1 MIMKKRS
8 LARRIALA
16 GVACALCASVG
27 VGSAFAYYTD
37 TTNAQG
43 SLPYSVDPKTTID
56 EGKDEDELSKHIS
69 IKNTTNVPCLV
80 RVKLFYAEQNVS
92 VTVTGDQWAQLD
104 PDDGWLYYAEPLMG
118 MDAATTDLYA
128 QVTVNE
134 ETANTTFDV
143 TVVQECVP
151 IYQLDGS
158 YTGDFPS
165 ADGKVPVKVS
175 DMKVLPKDGVALKG
189 FTMKVDNG
197 TEAN

>member
-43 SLPYSVDPKTTID
+43 SLPYSVDPNTTID
-56 EGKDEDELSKHIS
+56 EGKDEDRLSKHIS
-69 IKNTTNVPCLV
+69 IKNTTNAPCLV

-92 VTVTGDQWAQLD
+92 VTVTGDEWAQLN
-104 PDDGWLYYAEPLMG
+104 PDDGWLYYREPLMG
-118 MDAATTDLYA
+118 KDAATTDLFA
-128 QVTVNE
+128 KVVVNE
-134 ETANTTFDV
+134 DTANAIFDV

-151 IYQLDGS
+151 VYQLDGG
-158 YTGDFPS
+158 YAGDFAS

-175 DMKVLPKDGVALKG
+175 DMNALPKDGVALKG
-189 FTMKVDNG
+189 FTMKGDNEM
-197 TEAN
+197 EAN

>member
-43 SLPYSVDPKTTID
+43 SLPYSVNPQTTITEEEPGESTD
-56 EGKDEDELSKHIS
+56 KHIS
-69 IKNTTNVPCLV
+69 IKNTTDVPCLV

-92 VTVTGDQWAQLD
+92 VNVTGENWAQLN
-104 PDDGWLYYAEPLMG
+104 PDDGWLYFTAPLMNK
-118 MDAATTDLYA
+118 DAATTDLFA
-128 QVTVNE
+128 KVDVKK
-134 ETANTTFDV
+134 ETARVEFDV

-158 YTGDFPS
+158 YAGDFAT

-175 DMKVLPKDGVALKG
+175 DMVKLPENGVALKG
-189 FTMKVDNG
+189 FTMKADNG